1 VDSRS
6 IHNIEP
12 DQKEHLLV
20 LSCIKADGGC
30 IPNFYILKGTY
41 FLKDY
46 VKHYEENAIM
56 AMQPN
61 AWMTKWLFESWIS
74 HFINSLK
81 KGPGIDLNN
90 RYLLI
95 LNGYNCHVTL
105 EVVTLAMNSGLD
117 IVSLPSHTSHA
128 LQPLDVSCF
137 KPFKSAFRQIRD
149 WWTLLNKG
157 RKVEKQDLCQW
168 TAQAL
173 QKALSSKNI
182 RAGFRKTG
190 IWPLNPDA
198 ARTQMLSSEGFE
210 EG

>member
-1 VDSRS
+1 
-6 IHNIEP
+6 
-12 DQKEHLLV
+12 
-20 LSCIKADGGC
+20 
-30 IPNFYILKGTY
+30 
-41 FLKDY
+41 
-46 VKHYEENAIM
+46 
-56 AMQPN
+56 
-61 AWMTKWLFESWIS
+61 
-74 HFINSLK
+74 
-81 KGPGIDLNN
+81 
-90 RYLLI
+90 
-95 LNGYNCHVTL
+95 
-105 EVVTLAMNSGLD
+105 MNSGLD